1 MLFYWSVSHR
11 PMLKFI
17 SPTDKTLTFRPSMF
31 CSTAPGQINLIVAV
45 ILFAAVPIVMQL
57 PSQKDKSG
65 KKDCPNRKAM
75 GLLYKKTRHY
85 TFVFGA
91 QRQCIYLSLFPRF
104 AVSLRCASGM
114 PLCPGLNT
122 PFLQGI

>member
-1 MLFYWSVSHR
+1 
-11 PMLKFI
+11 
-17 SPTDKTLTFRPSMF
+17 MF

-65 KKDCPNRKAM
+65 KKDCLNRRALD
-75 GLLYKKTRHY
+75 LLYKKTRRY

-91 QRQCIYLSLFPRF
+91 IC
-104 AVSLRCASGM
+104 
-114 PLCPGLNT
+114 
-122 PFLQGI
+122 FLERNVCTTI